1 MFSRLEDV
9 ASGFGLLISADNL
22 KRTCLNAAGAHS
34 TRADMTPE
42 EKSMEVSKL
51 LADGYSQ
58 KILAYTYASPMSAQR
73 LSKVC
78 RIPIAA
84 CYRRIHELEQA
95 GLVTID
101 REKEVY
107 KGRKVRL
114 YKCKLKTASIKFQNG
129 RFVTKYDT
137 WPENGGPEENPS
149 PELPLP
155 VLDPSSA

>member
-1 MFSRLEDV
+1 
-9 ASGFGLLISADNL
+9 
-22 KRTCLNAAGAHS
+22 
-34 TRADMTPE
+34 MTPE
-42 EKSMEVSKL
+42 EKSKEVSKL

-95 GLVTID
+95 GLITID

-114 YKCKLKTASIKFQNG
+114 YRCRLKSASIKFNNG
-129 RFVTKYDT
+129 RFVTRYDT
-137 WPENGGPEENPS
+137 WPENGGSAEGPS
-149 PELPLP
+149 SEAHMAMAN
-155 VLDPSSA
+155 PSSA

>member
-22 KRTCLNAAGAHS
+22 KRTCLNAAGAHF

-58 KILAYTYASPMSAQR
+58 KILAYTYASPMTAQR

-114 YKCKLKTASIKFQNG
+114 YKCKLKTASIKFQN
-129 RFVTKYDT
+129 
-137 WPENGGPEENPS
+137 
-149 PELPLP
+149 
-155 VLDPSSA
+155 